1 MILVTLGTQ
10 KQQFTRLLDM
20 IENSKIK
27 DKIIVQAGY
36 TKYKSKKME
45 IFDFIDYQ
53 QMNDLIENAD
63 IIITHAGT
71 GSIVTPLKR
80 NKKVIA
86 MARLKKYKEHV
97 DDHQEQIVNIFSE
110 VGYIEKIDDSSNLDE
125 VINKIKN
132 KEMNKFI
139 SNSNIFIDEIKKII
153 DEQLSI

>member
-63 IIITHAGT
+63 VIITHAGT